1 MRADGKVELLRQW
14 LLEDNLAD
22 NRLVFAVNVV
32 GIGECRLC
40 SGMVCLAVSPA
51 IVAADVGCRE
61 VGQQV
66 CFASELLVEVKV

>member
-1 MRADGKVELLRQW
+1 MRADGKVELLRQR

-51 IVAADVGCRE
+51 IVAADVCRRE
-61 VGQQV
+61 VGQQI
-66 CFASELLVEVKV
+66 CIASELLIEIEV